1 MNEPSQPPAWR
12 RDFAL
17 VVLGTFLVALAF
29 FFLLPVMPLLV
40 VGPLGGAEA
49 QVGLAVGTFSITAL
63 AARPFVGWLLDRFG
77 RRLWLLGGAVV
88 MVPCMATYALVPSFA
103 WLEGLRLVHGLA
115 WGLATVAMATV
126 AADLVPSRWRGTGMG
141 IYGLAMP
148 LAMSLGPMLGS
159 FLLGDPD
166 LPSFALVFWVGTGIT
181 ALATVAYLGVRVP
194 PVRDASARLVV
205 RDMVERRVVP
215 ISIVQTLLCAGFG
228 GWMTFLPLYASELGF
243 DSAGPL
249 FFWYAVGG
257 LSSRI
262 FAGRWYDLRG
272 PVGPA
277 ALTVLLLL
285 GGWLGFALSTHS
297 AVVVVASL
305 LLGLGFGTAGTV
317 FLAMAIDLVE
327 PFRRGA
333 ANATFFSA
341 YDVGIGG
348 GAMLFGALV
357 ALEDVQLVF
366 WAAAACTVVGAALL
380 AGMALPHFA
389 RSRLGGALAGD

>member
-1 MNEPSQPPAWR
+1 MSEPTPTPTWK

-17 VVLGTFLVALAF
+17 VVLGTFGVALAF

-40 VGPLGGAEA
+40 VGPLGGTES

-63 AARPFVGWLLDRFG
+63 AARPFVGWLLDRYG
-77 RRLWLLGGAVV
+77 RRIWLLGGAVV
-88 MVPCMATYALVPSFA
+88 MVPCMGAYALVPSFA
-103 WLEGLRLVHGLA
+103 WLEGLRLVHGLV

-126 AADLVPSRWRGTGMG
+126 AADLVPARWRGTGMG

-148 LAMSLGPMLGS
+148 MAMAMGPMLGS
-159 FLLGDPD
+159 SLLGDPAA
-166 LPSFALVFWVGTGIT
+166 PGYGRVFAVGTGIT
-181 ALATVAYLGVRVP
+181 LLAAVAYAGVRVP
-194 PVRDASARLVV
+194 SVRDGAARL
-205 RDMVERRVVP
+205 DPRRMFEARVGW
-215 ISIVQTLLCAGFG
+215 ISLVQTLLCAGFG
-228 GWMTFLPLYASELGF
+228 GWMSFLPLYAPALGF

-272 PVGPA
+272 PAGPGVA
-277 ALTVLLLL
+277 TVLLLL
-285 GGWLGFALSTHS
+285 GGWLGFALSRDPT
-297 AVVVVASL
+297 VVIVAST

-317 FLAMAIDLVE
+317 FLAMAIDLVG
-327 PFRRGA
+327 PARRGA

-348 GAMLFGALV
+348 GAILFGGLFSLA
-357 ALEDVQLVF
+357 DVRWIF
-366 WAAAACTVVGAALL
+366 WWATGFTAL
-380 AGMALPHFA
+380 AGGVLVLLALPHFRRVFRPA
-389 RSRLGGALAGD
+389 

>member
-1 MNEPSQPPAWR
+1 MIAPTTPTAPPWK

-17 VVLGTFLVALAF
+17 VVLGTLLVAMAF

-40 VGPLGGAEA
+40 VGPLGGDEA

-77 RRLWLLGGAVV
+77 RRLWLLGGAVA
-88 MVPCMATYALVPSFA
+88 MVPCMAAYALVPSFA
-103 WLEGLRLVHGLA
+103 WLESLRLVHGLI

-126 AADLVPSRWRGTGMG
+126 AADLVPARFRGTGMG
-141 IYGLAMP
+141 LYGLAMP
-148 LAMSLGPMLGS
+148 LGMALGPMLGS
-159 FLLGDPD
+159 TLLGDVAA
-166 LPSFALVFWVGTGIT
+166 SRFGLVFGVGTGIT
-181 ALATVAYLGVRVP
+181 VVASLAYMAVRVP
-194 PVRDASARLVV
+194 PVKDRAARL
-205 RDMVERRVVP
+205 RISRMFEGRVGP
-215 ISIVQTLLCAGFG
+215 ISMVQTLLCVGFG
-228 GWMTFLPLYASELGF
+228 GWMSFLPLVAPSLGF

-249 FFWYAVGG
+249 FFWDAVGG
-257 LSSRI
+257 LSSRL
-262 FAGRWYDLRG
+262 FAGRWYDRRG

-277 ALTVLLLL
+277 AATVLLLL

-297 AVVVVASL
+297 AVALASSA

-317 FLAMAIDLVE
+317 FLAMAIDLVQ
-327 PFRRGA
+327 PLRRGA

-357 ALEDVQLVF
+357 SQAEVQRVY
-366 WAAAACTVVGAALL
+366 WTAAGCTLL
-380 AGMALPHFA
+380 AAVLLAVLALPHFGKH
-389 RSRLGGALAGD
+389 RLGL

>member
-1 MNEPSQPPAWR
+1 MTSTPPTPLWK

-17 VVLGTFLVALAF
+17 VVLGTLLVATAF
-29 FFLLPVMPLLV
+29 FFLLPVLPLLV
-40 VGPLGGAEA
+40 VGPLGGNEA
-49 QVGLAVGTFSITAL
+49 QVGLAVGTFSLTAL

-77 RRLWLLGGAVV
+77 RRLWLLGGALA

-115 WGLATVAMATV
+115 WGLTTVAMATV
-126 AADLVPSRWRGTGMG
+126 AADLVPARWRGTGMG

-148 LAMSLGPMLGS
+148 MAMALGPLAGS
-159 FLLGDPD
+159 ALLGQDRYP
-166 LPSFALVFWVGTGIT
+166 LVFAVGTGIT
-181 ALATVAYLGVRVP
+181 VAAALAYLAVRVP
-194 PVRDASARLVV
+194 PVKDRQARLAVNS
-205 RDMVERRVVP
+205 MLELRVGP
-215 ISIVQTLLCAGFG
+215 ISLVQALLCAGFG
-228 GWMTFLPLYASELGF
+228 GWMSFLPMYAPTLGF

-257 LSSRI
+257 LTSRI
-262 FAGRWYDLRG
+262 FAGRWYDTRG
-272 PVGPA
+272 PMGPGI
-277 ALTVLLLL
+277 LTILLLL
-285 GGWLGFALSTHS
+285 AGWLGFALSTHGLLILVCS
-297 AVVVVASL
+297 T

-327 PFRRGA
+327 PHRRGA

-357 ALEDVQLVF
+357 SLADVQRVF
-366 WAAAACTVVGAALL
+366 WAASGCTLVGGVLLVVW
-380 AGMALPHFA
+380 ALPHF
-389 RSRLGGALAGD
+389 RRHRLAI